1 MLHVEFERDGKSIDK
16 QSVLNEVVI
25 NKGRSGAHD

>member
-1 MLHVEFERDGKSIDK
+1 MLHVELHRNGKSLDK

-25 NKGRSGAHD
+25 NKGALRA